1 MSDEARERLLD
12 HANNRRNEGA
22 LHDCDIDHSVQSTT
36 CRDWLRLT
44 IKLDGSYN
52 IAAIGWEGE
61 GCPVSQ
67 ASASILGE
75 YLIGRPLIEAQAV
88 QPNVVLALIG
98 MPLSPEREKCALLSL
113 RAVQEGVS
121 IYMGE

>member
-1 MSDEARERLLD
+1 MSDEARERLMD
-12 HANNRRNEGA
+12 HANNRRNDGA
-22 LHDCDIDHSVQSTT
+22 LEYCHIDHSVQSQT

-44 IKLDGSYN
+44 LQIDGSYN

-75 YLIGRPLIEAQAV
+75 YLIGRPLIEIQDL
-88 QPNVVLALIG
+88 QPQDILEMMG

-113 RAVQEGVS
+113 QVAQEGVG